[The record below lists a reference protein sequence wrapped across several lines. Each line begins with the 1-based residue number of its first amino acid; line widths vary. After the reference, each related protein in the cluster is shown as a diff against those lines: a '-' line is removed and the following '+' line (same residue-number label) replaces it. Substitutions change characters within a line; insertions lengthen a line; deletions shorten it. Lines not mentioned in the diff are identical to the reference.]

1 MPRNQF
7 VKEHKNLLGVLKRGK
22 RSELDAEYADQAK
35 ELKAHG
41 GTRNSGFIQRMMGE
55 VKQFHD
61 GEYKPIK
68 RLAKDSTMN
77 APRVFSYGKV
87 KTPSKWLQT
96 TFGKAK
102 APAVAPAEAPA
113 PAPKKRTLLRLP
125 KKASVPAE
133 AKPDDIS
140 EVAKQNKARRDRQHT
155 EERYIQP
162 YKRTI
167 EKIKYYGQ
175 PENWRN
181 LTTKEKATFY
191 QQIYDLDYIQKQVP
205 EVGANPYPN
214 ADSLPYVLMSR
225 AYKAWLKKNNLS
237 DKPSPKGKPKYD
249 EPDMATLGQYHH
261 AKKKGLRTPA
271 MKAFETK
278 YKDFLEDMDFG
289 I

>member
-1 MPRNQF
+1 MEAKLRDLLVGAGIGDILMPRNQF

-61 GEYKPIK
+61 GEYKPIR

-77 APRVFSYGKV
+77 APRVFSYDKV
-87 KTPSKWLQT
+87 KTPSEWLQT
-96 TFGKAK
+96 TFGKKKKAVAPPKAVAPAKAPAKAK
-102 APAVAPAEAPA
+102 APAVSY
-113 PAPKKRTLLRLP
+113 PKSVARP
-125 KKASVPAE
+125 K
-133 AKPDDIS
+133 
-140 EVAKQNKARRDRQHT
+140 
-155 EERYIQP
+155 
-162 YKRTI
+162 
-167 EKIKYYGQ
+167 
-175 PENWRN
+175 
-181 LTTKEKATFY
+181 
-191 QQIYDLDYIQKQVP
+191 
-205 EVGANPYPN
+205 PN
-214 ADSLPYVLMSR
+214 
-225 AYKAWLKKNNLS
+225 
-237 DKPSPKGKPKYD
+237 YD

-278 YKDFLEDMDFG
+278 YKDFLADMDFG